1 MSRIEPRLELDNY
14 IGRYRQTQLV
24 FDRRIEAAFLRATDK
39 AATGAKDE
47 LRAAIRSADVRG
59 VGRLG
64 NAVGASSDLSRG
76 DGIHRK
82 ATGFSASGVLFVRSK
97 SERTLGALESL
108 TQGADIRPVR
118 GRWLWIPTDEI
129 QRLAGSGSKR
139 RRLTPGNWDALGM
152 EARIGT
158 LVAIQSVNGRPLWIV
173 ENASVSAVGKARSA
187 RALTKSG
194 RPRKGQRAKQFIV
207 AFIGIPATSR
217 TARVR
222 VRPIA
227 AAARDRLPQ
236 LIRASLEDTFR

>member
-1 MSRIEPRLELDNY
+1 MPRLEPRLELDNY
-14 IGRYRQTQLV
+14 IGRYRQTQLI

-39 AATGAKDE
+39 AATGAKNE
-47 LRAAIRSADVRG
+47 LREAMQSARL
-59 VGRLG
+59 GRLG
-64 NAVGASSDLSRG
+64 NAVGANSDLSRG
-76 DGIHRK
+76 DGVHRS

-97 SERTLGALESL
+97 SERTLGALEAY

-118 GRWLWIPTDEI
+118 GRWLWVPTDEI

-139 RRLTPGNWDALGM
+139 RRLTPGNWDELGM
-152 EARIGT
+152 ESKIGT
-158 LVAIQSVNGRPLWIV
+158 LVAIQGINGRPLFIV
-173 ENASVSAVGKARSA
+173 ENVGVSALGKSRSA
-187 RALTKSG
+187 RSLTKSG
-194 RPRKGQRAKQFIV
+194 RPRKGQREKAFIV

-236 LIRASLEDTFR
+236 LINSSLEDTFR